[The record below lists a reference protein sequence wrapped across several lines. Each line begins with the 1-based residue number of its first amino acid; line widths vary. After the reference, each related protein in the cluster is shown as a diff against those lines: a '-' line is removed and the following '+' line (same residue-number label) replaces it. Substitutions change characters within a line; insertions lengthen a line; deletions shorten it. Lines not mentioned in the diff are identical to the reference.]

1 MKQYRYTIN
10 GHPYEVTIHS
20 ADEEMAEVEV
30 NGHRYSV
37 RLIDETASEPAKRIS
52 KRITKPTPDP
62 EPAVAANEAPASV
75 TPEVA
80 PAAPAPESQPKRA
93 AGGREVIAPLP
104 GLIREVLVAE
114 GDQVKK
120 GQKIMILEAMK
131 MENEINADSDGT
143 ITSLLVAKGDSVQ
156 GGDPL
161 ATIG

>member
-37 RLIDETASEPAKRIS
+37 RLSDETASEPAKRTS
-52 KRITKPTPDP
+52 KRIPTSEP
-62 EPAVAANEAPASV
+62 EPAVAASEAPAPV
-75 TPEVA
+75 TPEEK
-80 PAAPAPESQPKRA
+80 PAAPAPQSQPKRA

-114 GDQVKK
+114 GEQVKK
-120 GQKIMILEAMK
+120 GQKIMVLEAMK

>member
-37 RLIDETASEPAKRIS
+37 RLSDETASEPAR
-52 KRITKPTPDP
+52 RTTKPQP
-62 EPAVAANEAPASV
+62 EPAVSKAPVPEAPKE
-75 TPEVA
+75 TPTA
-80 PAAPAPESQPKRA
+80 PLPQNQPKRD

-104 GLIREVLVAE
+104 GLIREVLVSE

-120 GQKIMILEAMK
+120 GQKIMVLEAMK

>member
-20 ADEEMAEVEV
+20 AGEEMAEVEV
-30 NGHRYSV
+30 NGHHYTV
-37 RLIDETASEPAKRIS
+37 RLGDES
-52 KRITKPTPDP
+52 
-62 EPAVAANEAPASV
+62 
-75 TPEVA
+75 
-80 PAAPAPESQPKRA
+80 APAPARQTPKSQPEPTVSATPAAEASEEKSATPAPQSQPKRA

-104 GLIREVLVAE
+104 GLIREVLVKE
-114 GDQVKK
+114 GDKVMK

-143 ITSLLVAKGDSVQ
+143 ITSLLVANGDSVQ

>member
-37 RLIDETASEPAKRIS
+37 RLSDETASEPAKRTS
-52 KRITKPTPDP
+52 KRIPTPDP
-62 EPAVAANEAPASV
+62 EPAVAASEAPASV
-75 TPEVA
+75 TPEER
-80 PAAPAPESQPKRA
+80 PEAPAPKSQPKRP

-114 GDQVKK
+114 GEQVKK
-120 GQKIMILEAMK
+120 GQKIMVLEAMK

>member
-37 RLIDETASEPAKRIS
+37 RLSDETASEPAKR
-52 KRITKPTPDP
+52 TPKPTPDP
-62 EPAVAANEAPASV
+62 EPAVAASEAPIPEAS
-75 TPEVA
+75 EER
-80 PAAPAPESQPKRA
+80 PATPAPQSQPKRD

-120 GQKIMILEAMK
+120 GQKIMVLEAMK

>member
-20 ADEEMAEVEV
+20 ADEEKAEVEV

-37 RLIDETASEPAKRIS
+37 RLSDETVSEPAKRTS
-52 KRITKPTPDP
+52 KRIPTPTPEP
-62 EPAVAANEAPASV
+62 EPAVAASEAPAPV
-75 TPEVA
+75 TPEERPETSA
-80 PAAPAPESQPKRA
+80 PQSQPKRP

-120 GQKIMILEAMK
+120 GQKIMVLEAMK

>member
-37 RLIDETASEPAKRIS
+37 RLSDETASEPAMRIS
-52 KRITKPTPDP
+52 KRVTKPTPDP
-62 EPAVAANEAPASV
+62 EPAVAASEAPASV
-75 TPEVA
+75 TPEEA
-80 PAAPAPESQPKRA
+80 PTAPAPESQPKRA

-120 GQKIMILEAMK
+120 GQKIMVLEAMK

>member
-37 RLIDETASEPAKRIS
+37 RLSDETASELAKRIS
-52 KRITKPTPDP
+52 KPTP
-62 EPAVAANEAPASV
+62 EPAVAASEAPVPV
-75 TPEVA
+75 TPEEAPTA
-80 PAAPAPESQPKRA
+80 PARQSQPKRA

-120 GQKIMILEAMK
+120 GQKIMVLEAMK
-131 MENEINADSDGT
+131 MENEINADSDGM

>member
-37 RLIDETASEPAKRIS
+37 RLSDETASEPAKRIS
-52 KRITKPTPDP
+52 KPTP
-62 EPAVAANEAPASV
+62 EPAVAASEAPVPV
-75 TPEVA
+75 TPEEAPTA
-80 PAAPAPESQPKRA
+80 PARQSQPKRA

>member
-37 RLIDETASEPAKRIS
+37 RLSDETASELAKRIS
-52 KRITKPTPDP
+52 KPTP
-62 EPAVAANEAPASV
+62 EPAVAASEAPVPV
-75 TPEVA
+75 TPEEAPTA
-80 PAAPAPESQPKRA
+80 PARQSQPKRT

-120 GQKIMILEAMK
+120 GQKIMVLEAMK
-131 MENEINADSDGT
+131 MENEINADSDGM

>member
-37 RLIDETASEPAKRIS
+37 RLSDETASEPAKRIS
-52 KRITKPTPDP
+52 KPTP
-62 EPAVAANEAPASV
+62 EPAVAASEAPVPV
-75 TPEVA
+75 TPEEAPTA
-80 PAAPAPESQPKRA
+80 PARQSQPKRA

-120 GQKIMILEAMK
+120 GQKIMVLEAMK
-131 MENEINADSDGT
+131 MENEINADSDGM

>member
-10 GHPYEVTIHS
+10 GHHYEVTIHS

-37 RLIDETASEPAKRIS
+37 RLSDETASEPAKRIS
-52 KRITKPTPDP
+52 KPTP
-62 EPAVAANEAPASV
+62 EPAAAASEAPVPV
-75 TPEVA
+75 TPEEESA
-80 PAAPAPESQPKRA
+80 TPAPQSQPKRT

-120 GQKIMILEAMK
+120 GQKIMVLEAMK
-131 MENEINADSDGT
+131 MENEINADSDGM

>member
-20 ADEEMAEVEV
+20 VDEEMAEVEV

-37 RLIDETASEPAKRIS
+37 RLSDETASEPAKRIS
-52 KRITKPTPDP
+52 KPTP
-62 EPAVAANEAPASV
+62 EPAAAASEAPVPV
-75 TPEVA
+75 TPEEESA
-80 PAAPAPESQPKRA
+80 TPAPQSQPKRT

-120 GQKIMILEAMK
+120 GQKIMVLEAMK
-131 MENEINADSDGT
+131 MENEINADSDGM

>member
-37 RLIDETASEPAKRIS
+37 RLSDETASEPAKRIS
-52 KRITKPTPDP
+52 KPTP
-62 EPAVAANEAPASV
+62 EPAVAASEAPVPV
-75 TPEVA
+75 TPEEKSA
-80 PAAPAPESQPKRA
+80 TPAPQSQPKRT

-120 GQKIMILEAMK
+120 GQKIMVLEAMK

-143 ITSLLVAKGDSVQ
+143 IISLLVAKGDSVQ

>member
-1 MKQYRYTIN
+1 MKQYQYTIN

-20 ADEEMAEVEV
+20 ADEETAEVEV
-30 NGHRYSV
+30 NGHHYTV
-37 RLIDETASEPAKRIS
+37 RLGDESAPAPARQ
-52 KRITKPTPDP
+52 TPKPQP
-62 EPAVAANEAPASV
+62 EPTVSATPAAE
-75 TPEVA
+75 TPEEK
-80 PAAPAPESQPKRA
+80 PATPAPESQPKRA

-104 GLIREVLVAE
+104 GLIREVLVKE
-114 GDQVKK
+114 GDKVKK

-143 ITSLLVAKGDSVQ
+143 ITSLLVANGDSVQ

>member
-37 RLIDETASEPAKRIS
+37 RLSDETASEPAKRTS

-62 EPAVAANEAPASV
+62 EPAVAASEAPAPV
-75 TPEVA
+75 TPEEK
-80 PAAPAPESQPKRA
+80 PAAPAPQSQPKRA

-120 GQKIMILEAMK
+120 GQKIMVLEAMK

>member
-37 RLIDETASEPAKRIS
+37 RLSDETASEPAKRIS
-52 KRITKPTPDP
+52 KPTP
-62 EPAVAANEAPASV
+62 EPAVAASEAPVPV
-75 TPEVA
+75 TPEEAPTA
-80 PAAPAPESQPKRA
+80 PARQSQPKRA

-120 GQKIMILEAMK
+120 GQKIMVLEAMK

>member
-37 RLIDETASEPAKRIS
+37 RLSDETASEPAKRIS
-52 KRITKPTPDP
+52 KPTP
-62 EPAVAANEAPASV
+62 EPAVAASEAPVPV
-75 TPEVA
+75 TPEEAPTA
-80 PAAPAPESQPKRA
+80 PARQSQPKRA

-120 GQKIMILEAMK
+120 GQKIMVLEAMK
-131 MENEINADSDGT
+131 MENESNADSDGT

>member
-37 RLIDETASEPAKRIS
+37 RLSDETDSEPAKRIS
-52 KRITKPTPDP
+52 KRITKPTP
-62 EPAVAANEAPASV
+62 EPAVAASEAPVPV
-75 TPEVA
+75 TPEEKSA
-80 PAAPAPESQPKRA
+80 TPAPQSQPKRT

-120 GQKIMILEAMK
+120 GQKIMVLEAMK

-143 ITSLLVAKGDSVQ
+143 IISLLVAKGDSVQ

>member
-37 RLIDETASEPAKRIS
+37 RLSDETASEPAR
-52 KRITKPTPDP
+52 RTPKPQP
-62 EPAVAANEAPASV
+62 EPAVSKAPVPEAPKE
-75 TPEVA
+75 TPTA
-80 PAAPAPESQPKRA
+80 PLPQSQPKRA
-93 AGGREVIAPLP
+93 AGGRDVIAPLP

-120 GQKIMILEAMK
+120 GQKIMVLEAMK

>member
-37 RLIDETASEPAKRIS
+37 RLSDETASEPVRRAP
-52 KRITKPTPDP
+52 KPRP
-62 EPAVAANEAPASV
+62 EAAAIEAPVPEASKE
-75 TPEVA
+75 T

-93 AGGREVIAPLP
+93 ADGREVIAPLP

-120 GQKIMILEAMK
+120 GQKIMVLEAMK
-131 MENEINADSDGT
+131 MENEINADSDGM

>member
-20 ADEEMAEVEV
+20 VDEEMAEVEV

-37 RLIDETASEPAKRIS
+37 RLSDETASEPAKRIS
-52 KRITKPTPDP
+52 KPTP
-62 EPAVAANEAPASV
+62 EPAVAASEAPVPV
-75 TPEVA
+75 TPEEAPTA
-80 PAAPAPESQPKRA
+80 PARQSQPKRA

-120 GQKIMILEAMK
+120 GQKIMVLEAMK

>member
-10 GHPYEVTIHS
+10 GHPYEVTIHC

-37 RLIDETASEPAKRIS
+37 RLSDETASEPARW
-52 KRITKPTPDP
+52 TPKPQP
-62 EPAVAANEAPASV
+62 EPAVSKAPVPEAPKE
-75 TPEVA
+75 TPTA
-80 PAAPAPESQPKRA
+80 PLPQNQPKRD

-104 GLIREVLVAE
+104 GLIREVLVSE

-120 GQKIMILEAMK
+120 GQKIMVLEAMK

>member
-1 MKQYRYTIN
+1 M
-10 GHPYEVTIHS
+10 
-20 ADEEMAEVEV
+20 
-30 NGHRYSV
+30 
-37 RLIDETASEPAKRIS
+37 
-52 KRITKPTPDP
+52 
-62 EPAVAANEAPASV
+62 
-75 TPEVA
+75 
-80 PAAPAPESQPKRA
+80 
-93 AGGREVIAPLP
+93 IAPLP

-143 ITSLLVAKGDSVQ
+143 ITSLLVSKGDSVQ

>member
-1 MKQYRYTIN
+1 M
-10 GHPYEVTIHS
+10 
-20 ADEEMAEVEV
+20 
-30 NGHRYSV
+30 
-37 RLIDETASEPAKRIS
+37 
-52 KRITKPTPDP
+52 
-62 EPAVAANEAPASV
+62 
-75 TPEVA
+75 
-80 PAAPAPESQPKRA
+80 
-93 AGGREVIAPLP
+93 IAPLP

>member
-30 NGHRYSV
+30 NGHRYSA
-37 RLIDETASEPAKRIS
+37 RLSDETASEPAKRIS
-52 KRITKPTPDP
+52 KPTP
-62 EPAVAANEAPASV
+62 EPAVAASEAPVPV
-75 TPEVA
+75 TPEEAPTA
-80 PAAPAPESQPKRA
+80 PARQSQPKRA

-120 GQKIMILEAMK
+120 GQKIMVLEAMK